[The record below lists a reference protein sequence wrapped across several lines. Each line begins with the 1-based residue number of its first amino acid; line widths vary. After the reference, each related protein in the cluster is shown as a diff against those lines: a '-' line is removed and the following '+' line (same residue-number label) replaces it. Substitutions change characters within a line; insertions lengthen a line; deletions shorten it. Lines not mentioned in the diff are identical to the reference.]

1 MEPSSARH
9 ALRKGARPGRSS
21 VRSRDGTV
29 KPPRRPDDDWDM
41 EAIGASLRVQA
52 MVMRDVREQVE
63 QIAAAQV
70 RVAAPAD
77 VILELST
84 AAQNLLNLR

>member
-1 MEPSSARH
+1 
-9 ALRKGARPGRSS
+9 
-21 VRSRDGTV
+21 
-29 KPPRRPDDDWDM
+29 M

-63 QIAAAQV
+63 QTAAAQA
-70 RVAAPAD
+70 RATAPAD

>member
-1 MEPSSARH
+1 MES
-9 ALRKGARPGRSS
+9 
-21 VRSRDGTV
+21 
-29 KPPRRPDDDWDM
+29 
-41 EAIGASLRVQA
+41 IGASLRVQA

-63 QIAAAQV
+63 HTAAAAQV
-70 RVAAPAD
+70 RATALSD

>member
-1 MEPSSARH
+1 
-9 ALRKGARPGRSS
+9 
-21 VRSRDGTV
+21 
-29 KPPRRPDDDWDM
+29 M
-41 EAIGASLRVQA
+41 EAIGALLRVQA

-70 RVAAPAD
+70 RVAALAD